1 MGIARDTPV
10 ALESIIEKSWQ
21 VMKLAM
27 ANSPSIGQLGEQL
40 VAQWLH
46 QQGWSTIIQGWRS
59 RWGELD
65 LVAHWSPPEQP
76 GRVTQIIFV
85 EVKTRR
91 AGNWDSDG
99 LLAITPQKQAKLWTT
114 AQLYLAD
121 YPDGGMLPCRFDV
134 ALVAHRTRQRGQ
146 SPAQTTLSL
155 HGNDSSQSPVTLG
168 HWLVR
173 GTQEFCLH
181 TYLEGA
187 FDGGAE

>member
-1 MGIARDTPV
+1 
-10 ALESIIEKSWQ
+10 
-21 VMKLAM
+21 M

-40 VAQWLH
+40 VAQWLR
-46 QQGWSTIIQGWRS
+46 QQGWSAIIQGWRS

-65 LVAHWSPPEQP
+65 LVAHWSPPDQP
-76 GRVTQIIFV
+76 GSVTQITFV

-121 YPDGGMLPCRFDV
+121 YPSGALLPCRFDV
-134 ALVAHRTRQRGQ
+134 ALVAHRARPRVQGGGQ
-146 SPAQTTLSL
+146 VDLN
-155 HGNDSSQSPVTLG
+155 GNHPFDAPVVLG
-168 HWLVR
+168 RWMGLGAR
-173 GTQEFCLH
+173 EFCLH

-187 FDGGAE
+187 FDGGGE